1 MLPICYILIV
11 IFLAGV
17 LIIAIPFTR
26 MLWAGIPPSF
36 KIECLIVTF
45 AAIFIWLPILNIFH
59 ALYCAKVIK
68 EHCTKVIKERTNKMM
83 QNRI

>member
-1 MLPICYILIV
+1 MSPICYILLV
-11 IFLAGV
+11 IFIAGI
-17 LIIAIPFTR
+17 LIIGIPFMHMIR
-26 MLWAGIPPSF
+26 IGIPPSF

-68 EHCTKVIKERTNKMM
+68 DHINKTM